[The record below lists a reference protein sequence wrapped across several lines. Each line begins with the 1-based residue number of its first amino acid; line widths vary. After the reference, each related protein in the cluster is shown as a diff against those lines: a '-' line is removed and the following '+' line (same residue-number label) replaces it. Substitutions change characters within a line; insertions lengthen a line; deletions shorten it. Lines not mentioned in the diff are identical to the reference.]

1 MNSTPPY
8 SFGSTCPMRIAGKSP
23 ATMIRAAFCV
33 VFILLS
39 VCSPGI
45 CADVAGKIILQ
56 KKLRRTVVA
65 PAVYNL
71 RAGATENP
79 TPEPRSQ
86 NPFGRVAVWLES
98 DRPESVTP
106 VTATIEQRNR
116 RFEPELVIVPKGS
129 SVEFP
134 NLDLVFHNIFSLS
147 AARSFDLGYYP
158 KGQSRRVTFS
168 RTGVVQVYCH
178 VHSNMYAA
186 VVVVPNRWAGQ
197 PASDGTFGWPDV
209 PPGKYQLV
217 AWQRF
222 GGLYHRELTIGNGPV
237 HVAMTI
243 PEEEPDK

>member
-1 MNSTPPY
+1 
-8 SFGSTCPMRIAGKSP
+8 MRIAGKSP
-23 ATMIRAAFCV
+23 AKMTRAAFCV
-33 VFILLS
+33 VLTLLN

-45 CADVAGKIILQ
+45 CAEVAGKVILQ
-56 KKLRRTVVA
+56 KKLKRAVVA
-65 PAVYNL
+65 PAIYNL

-86 NPFGRVAVWLES
+86 SPFGRVAVWLET

-106 VTATIEQRNR
+106 VTAAIEQRNR
-116 RFEPELVIVPKGS
+116 HFEPELVIVPKGS

-209 PPGKYQLV
+209 PPGKYRLV

-222 GGLYHRELTIGNGPV
+222 GGLYHRELTIGDGQV

-243 PEEEPDK
+243 PEEEPDKP